1 MTDEIKALEEEIA
14 SIQVTLQ
21 EKKARLLQ
29 LKSEAPPCPYSDI
42 LSSEEVVRYSRQM
55 LMPQISMLGQVAL
68 KNSQVLIVGAGGLG
82 CPASLYLAAAGV
94 GDIHIVDYDEVE
106 LSNLHRQILH
116 HEGDIGVLKVHSAS
130 DKLRELVISFVKKLN

>member
-14 SIQVTLQ
+14 IIQQTLQ
-21 EKKARLLQ
+21 EKKARLQQ

-68 KNSQVLIVGAGGLG
+68 KNSQVLIVGTGGLG

-94 GDIHIVDYDEVE
+94 G
-106 LSNLHRQILH
+106 Q
-116 HEGDIGVLKVHSAS
+116 
-130 DKLRELVISFVKKLN
+130 